1 MKSILSLI
9 LFMLFSHLSN
19 AQVDKVYEYAGTL
32 ELSTKELITF
42 KIQFKEIGEG
52 KIEGNSLT
60 DIYGDDRTKSTI
72 KGNVNWENKKISFAE
87 EANLDTKSKADPKT
101 FCYIYAS
108 NLQIKSVQGK
118 TIIQGSF
125 SGKYLNGEKCVGGS
139 IYLIETAYLK
149 KIAKDYLPDAVINN
163 SDSAML
169 ALKETKAAKTTKK
182 NNILKNKD
190 VLNLKWTSDEIVIDV
205 WDSKDIDG
213 DEIALYVNG
222 RKILD
227 KFVMGPEKK
236 TLVVP
241 FTEKKGSIRI
251 EALNEGK
258 LKLCTANFTIRD
270 GETSTEV
277 VTILRKNENVV
288 VVLTKK

>member
-9 LFMLFSHLSN
+9 LLVLFSHLSN
-19 AQVDKVYEYAGTL
+19 AQADKVYEFAGTL

-60 DIYGDDRTKSTI
+60 DIYGEDQTKSTL
-72 KGNVNWENKKISFAE
+72 KGHVNWETKKISFVE
-87 EANLDTKSKADPKT
+87 EANLDTKSKADPNT
-101 FCYIYAS
+101 FCYIHAT

-125 SGKYLNGEKCVGGS
+125 TGKYLNGEKCIGGS
-139 IYLIETAYLK
+139 IYLIETDYLK
-149 KIAKDYLPDAVINN
+149 KMAKKYLPEAAVNN
-163 SDSAML
+163 LDSVIL
-169 ALKETKAAKTTKK
+169 AQKSASAKPKS
-182 NNILKNKD
+182 NILKNKD
-190 VLNLKWTSDEIVIDV
+190 VLNLKWTSDEIVIEV
-205 WDSKDIDG
+205 WDSRNIDG

-222 RKILD
+222 KKILD
-227 KFVMGPEKK
+227 RFVMGPEKK

-241 FTEKKGSIRI
+241 FTEKKGNIRI

-258 LKLCTANFTIRD
+258 MKLCTANFTIRD
-270 GETSTEV
+270 GEASTEV
-277 VTILRKNENVV
+277 VTVLKKNENVV